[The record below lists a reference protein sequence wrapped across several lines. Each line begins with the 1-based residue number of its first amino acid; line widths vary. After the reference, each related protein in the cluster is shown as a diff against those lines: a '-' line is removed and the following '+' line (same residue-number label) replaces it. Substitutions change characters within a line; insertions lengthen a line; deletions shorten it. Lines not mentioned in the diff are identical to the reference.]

1 MTVALAALSAL
12 VAFVMAVGLLDQWRD
27 RRRPYQALWAVGMVL
42 FGIASACEAIG
53 AAAGWSGALFRT
65 WYLAGAVLNVA
76 WLGLGTAFL
85 LARTRFGYAFA
96 LGVALGGLLTIASQ
110 ASHKYP
116 DVGPVPFVYL
126 IVALVIALAIG
137 VMTYLE
143 DDRWPRLAA
152 VGVLAAT
159 VVGAFLVAGA
169 TLPDA
174 IALDPHGVP
183 VLEPLPG
190 ALRLLTPLTN
200 VAGALSLFLGALFSA
215 YVFMPKKRVLGYSL
229 DARQSGDNFLFNLL
243 IGGVAIIVNFFA
255 SLPGAAVA
263 LVRGRL
269 HSRVPATLLIAL
281 GAIFVSGTDLGV
293 KDGATTVFELSK
305 LVGVSLIF
313 AGFLVSTETFRE
325 LRVPFTD
332 RRFGDSRDEPPESQD
347 AVRADAK

>member
-1 MTVALAALSAL
+1 MTVALASLSAL

-42 FGIASACEAIG
+42 FGLASACEAIG
-53 AAAGWSGALFRT
+53 AASGWSSALFRT

-76 WLGLGTAFL
+76 FLGLGTAFL

-110 ASHKYP
+110 GSHKYP
-116 DVGPVPFVYL
+116 DVGPIPFAYL
-126 IVALVIALAIG
+126 IVALVLALAIG

-143 DDRWPRLAA
+143 DDRWPLVAA
-152 VGVLAAT
+152 AGVLAAT
-159 VVGAFLVAGA
+159 VVGAVLVVGA
-169 TLPDA
+169 TLPA
-174 IALDPHGVP
+174 SIALDAHGVP
-183 VLEPLPG
+183 ELNPLPG

-229 DARQSGDNFLFNLL
+229 DAGQTGDNFLFNLL
-243 IGGVAIIVNFFA
+243 IGPVAIVVNFLA

-269 HSRVPATLLIAL
+269 HSRVPATLLIAI

-293 KDGATTVFELSK
+293 KDGATTIFELSK
-305 LVGVSLIF
+305 LVGVTLIF
-313 AGFLVSTETFRE
+313 VGFLISTETFRE
-325 LRVPFTD
+325 LRIPFTG
-332 RRFGDSRDEPPESQD
+332 RRIGSARDEAEPQD
-347 AVRADAK
+347 AIAADAK